1 MSPLSGVLG
10 EAWTYYKRYAA
21 HFLLIAFV
29 IYVAAGIIA
38 ALLGLAGSIGLFL
51 GWIVSVVAAF
61 LVQAAL
67 VKAVQD
73 VRDGQVDLNLGE
85 TVSAVLPFLG
95 TVIIASILAGIG
107 IAIGFVLIIVP
118 GLILLTFWSLIVPS
132 IVIGGEGVFGSF
144 RKSWR
149 TVRGYAWHVFGTY
162 VLVFLILIVFDI
174 VIGLI
179 LLFLPVVARNAIS
192 SIVSGTLV
200 APFLALVVTLIYY
213 RLTAAHEARG
223 GPGEAPRPPAGPDAT
238 YGGPGAQPGPG
249 TPPAGPGTAYPG
261 PGATHPEPGAQPT
274 GPDGTYPR
282 PDVPPA
288 GSGPA
293 WPPVPPPRPGR
304 RPGRASRPRNRP
316 PSVTPAALACPDAGR
331 ARAGARHPA
340 GTRRPRSGAR
350 RPTAI
355 TAAPRPVRR
364 AVVPEGLVPRSVDLG
379 PLGPGGSSVQD

>member
-21 HFLLIAFV
+21 HFLLISFV

-38 ALLGLAGSIGLFL
+38 ALLGLAGSVGLFL

-73 VRDGQVDLNLGE
+73 VRDGQVDMNLGE

-132 IVIGGEGVFGSF
+132 IVIGGEGVFSSF
-144 RKSWR
+144 SKSWR

-200 APFLALVVTLIYY
+200 APFLALVVTLVYY

-223 GPGEAPRPPAGPDAT
+223 GPGEAQWPPAGPDAT
-238 YGGPGAQPGPG
+238 YPGPG
-249 TPPAGPGTAYPG
+249 TEPGAAYPG
-261 PGATHPEPGAQPT
+261 SGSASPGAGSASPGAGSASP
-274 GPDGTYPR
+274 GAGSASPG

-288 GSGPA
+288 GPGPA
-293 WPPVPPPRPGR
+293 PTGPGVPPPEPG
-304 RPGRASRPRNRP
+304 N
-316 PSVTPAALACPDAGR
+316 
-331 ARAGARHPA
+331 
-340 GTRRPRSGAR
+340 
-350 RPTAI
+350 PT
-355 TAAPRPVRR
+355 
-364 AVVPEGLVPRSVDLG
+364 
-379 PLGPGGSSVQD
+379 

>member
-10 EAWTYYKRYAA
+10 EAWTYYKRFAA
-21 HFLLIAFV
+21 HFLVIAFV

-38 ALLGLAGSIGLFL
+38 ALLGLIGGIGLFL

-73 VRDGQVDLNLGE
+73 VRDGRVDLNLGE
-85 TVSAVLPFLG
+85 TVRAVLPFLG

-107 IAIGFVLIIVP
+107 IAIGFALIIVP

-132 IVIGGEGVFGSF
+132 IVIGGEGVVGSF

-179 LLFLPVVARNAIS
+179 LLFLPGFARNLIS

-213 RLTAAHEARG
+213 RLTAAHEAKRG
-223 GPGEAPRPPAGPDAT
+223 AGGAGEAQWPPAGPDAT
-238 YGGPGAQPGPG
+238 YPGPG
-249 TPPAGPGTAYPG
+249 TEPGAAYPGSGAAYPGSGSAYPGSGSTSPGAGSTYPGTDVPPAGPGSAPAG
-261 PGATHPEPGAQPT
+261 PGI
-274 GPDGTYPR
+274 
-282 PDVPPA
+282 PPA
-288 GSGPA
+288 EPNGPA
-293 WPPVPPPRPGR
+293 
-304 RPGRASRPRNRP
+304 
-316 PSVTPAALACPDAGR
+316 
-331 ARAGARHPA
+331 
-340 GTRRPRSGAR
+340 
-350 RPTAI
+350 
-355 TAAPRPVRR
+355 
-364 AVVPEGLVPRSVDLG
+364 
-379 PLGPGGSSVQD
+379 

>member
-21 HFLLIAFV
+21 HFLLIAFA
-29 IYVAAGIIA
+29 IYVGAGIIA
-38 ALLGLAGSIGLFL
+38 ALLGLAGGIGLFL

-107 IAIGFVLIIVP
+107 IAIGLALIIVP

-132 IVIGGEGVFGSF
+132 IIIGGEGVFSSF

-174 VIGLI
+174 VLGLI
-179 LLFLPVVARNAIS
+179 LIFLPVAARNLIS

-213 RLTAAHEARG
+213 RLTAAHEGRAAG
-223 GPGEAPRPPAGPDAT
+223 AGEAPWPPNGPDASYRGPGTQPNGPDATYPGPGTTYPEAGAPPAGPD
-238 YGGPGAQPGPG
+238 
-249 TPPAGPGTAYPG
+249 PA
-261 PGATHPEPGAQPT
+261 
-274 GPDGTYPR
+274 YPR
-282 PDVPPA
+282 PDVPPGEP
-288 GSGPA
+288 GSPA
-293 WPPVPPPRPGR
+293 
-304 RPGRASRPRNRP
+304 
-316 PSVTPAALACPDAGR
+316 
-331 ARAGARHPA
+331 
-340 GTRRPRSGAR
+340 
-350 RPTAI
+350 
-355 TAAPRPVRR
+355 
-364 AVVPEGLVPRSVDLG
+364 
-379 PLGPGGSSVQD
+379 